1 MSGSGK
7 SSMVIKILKEQ
18 FYQTPA
24 TDIII
29 CVPKDSSEDDSSI
42 KDYKSVDPEKIIIH
56 NGLPDIK
63 ALGLTDNPYDHKIVV
78 YIRLMDYILMFRSFQ
93 HFL

>member
-56 NGLPDIK
+56 NGLPSLDWKRKKVTVATLQVLRWPRIQTPHESM
-63 ALGLTDNPYDHKIVV
+63 A
-78 YIRLMDYILMFRSFQ
+78 
-93 HFL
+93 

>member
-56 NGLPDIK
+56 NGLPISK
-63 ALGLTDNPYDHKIVV
+63 LWA
-78 YIRLMDYILMFRSFQ
+78 
-93 HFL
+93 

>member
-1 MSGSGK
+1 MSHWSGSGK
-7 SSMVIKILKEQ
+7 TSMVIKISKEQ

-78 YIRLMDYILMFRSFQ
+78 
-93 HFL
+93 